1 MLGIKEFPLGLI
13 FKAVCAATLIDLTF
27 LFVCHE
33 GAREPR
39 QKELIS
45 GKGPGTS

>member
-1 MLGIKEFPLGLI
+1 MLGIKEFLLGLI
-13 FKAVCAATLIDLTF
+13 FKAACAAALIELTF
-27 LFVCHE
+27 LFVCHK

-39 QKELIS
+39 QKEHIS